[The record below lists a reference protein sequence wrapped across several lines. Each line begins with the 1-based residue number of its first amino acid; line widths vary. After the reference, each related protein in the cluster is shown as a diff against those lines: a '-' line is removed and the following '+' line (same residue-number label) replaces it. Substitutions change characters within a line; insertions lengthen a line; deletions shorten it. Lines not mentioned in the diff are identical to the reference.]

1 MGSGP
6 RGVSLPSARRTDGGI
21 SERTRPCPRG
31 PGRRCPRS
39 ACRQGSSE
47 HRSRATAPFLH
58 PDGGFLLGPPARP
71 RGAAPACLLLLLPG
85 TLIAL
90 PNAPTRDSS
99 NGDRRP
105 RVPPLGTIAV
115 RVRVLSGAHGEVH
128 SRRANPALG
137 TRMLKTGG
145 TDRPGPVKSRARQ
158 GAPCGRHGAWCVAT
172 SFSLEFGP
180 HSSAAPGTGGG
191 GSLRVVLSP
200 LPARPSSSR
209 PASTPASRNRARTA
223 KCSSPNAHLQ
233 PSAFGA
239 PRWHPGHPTIGGR
252 RRLLPLELS
261 A

>member
-1 MGSGP
+1 M
-6 RGVSLPSARRTDGGI
+6 RGLPAQRTPHRRRHLGADEALPTRPGQEAPALSLPPGLLRAQESSDSPLPASRRWL
-21 SERTRPCPRG
+21 P
-31 PGRRCPRS
+31 
-39 ACRQGSSE
+39 A
-47 HRSRATAPFLH
+47 
-58 PDGGFLLGPPARP
+58 GPPARP
-71 RGAAPACLLLLLPG
+71 RGAAPACLLLLPG

-90 PNAPTRDSS
+90 PNTPTRDFS

-105 RVPPLGTIAV
+105 RIPPLGTIAV
-115 RVRVLSGAHGEVH
+115 RVWVLSGAHGEVH
-128 SRRANPALG
+128 SRHANPAPG

-158 GAPCGRHGAWCVAT
+158 GAPCGRHGAQHVAT

-191 GSLRVVLSP
+191 GSLRVVLPP

-223 KCSSPNAHLQ
+223 KCSSPNAYLQ